1 MRKEA
6 IGILSIVMALTLV
19 GIFLV
24 YSASTAHD
32 YADARLIKQL
42 VFVSVGLILLY
53 VTAHLDYNYYRDPF
67 LFRLIV
73 IGTLGLLVA
82 VLIPGIGAE
91 RNGAQRWI
99 DFGSIFSFQ
108 PSEMAKF
115 ALIVLLAVKLSENH
129 EDIKSFKKG
138 YIPCMIIIGVFAGLV
153 LLERDL
159 GTPMVICVTAFF
171 MLFVAGI
178 PWYYLAASMI
188 PASGAVYLLIV
199 TSEYRYKRIT
209 SFLDPWSHAG
219 DEGYQLI
226 QSMTAFAKGSIMGVG
241 PGAGEQKLHYLPEA
255 DTDFIFAVWGEEMG
269 LIGTLALTI
278 LFLALLGVALRIA
291 MNARDT
297 FGMLLVTGI
306 VSLAAFQAAFNM
318 AVTIGLVP
326 TKGIPLPFISRGG
339 TSLLV
344 FMAMMGIIIN
354 VGLQAESPKRRLLKP
369 QTVT

>member
-24 YSASTAHD
+24 YSASTVHE
-32 YADARLIKQL
+32 YANARLMKQL
-42 VFVSVGLILLY
+42 VFVGAGLIILGI
-53 VTAHLDYNYYRDPF
+53 TAHLDYNRYRDPF
-67 LFRLIV
+67 MFRLIV

-82 VLIPGIGAE
+82 VLLPGIGDM

-99 DFGSIFSFQ
+99 DIGSFFSFQ

-115 ALIVLLAVKLSENH
+115 ALIVLLAVKLSDNH
-129 EDIKSFKKG
+129 EDLKSFQKG
-138 YIPCMIIIGVFAGLV
+138 FIPCIVIIGVFAGLV
-153 LLERDL
+153 LMERDL
-159 GTPMVICVTAFF
+159 GTPMVMCVTAFF

-178 PWYYLAASMI
+178 PWYYLLLTTI
-188 PASGAVYLLIV
+188 PAAAGVYLLIV
-199 TSEYRYKRIT
+199 TSDYRYKRIT

-226 QSMTAFAKGSIMGVG
+226 QSMTAFAKGSVMGVG
-241 PGAGEQKLHYLPEA
+241 PGAGEQKLHYLPETN
-255 DTDFIFAVWGEEMG
+255 TDFIFAVWGEEMG
-269 LIGTLALTI
+269 LIGTLALVV
-278 LFLALLGVALRIA
+278 LFLALLGVAIRIA
-291 MNARDT
+291 MNARNT
-297 FGMLLVTGI
+297 FGMLLVAGI
-306 VSLAAFQAAFNM
+306 MSLAAFQGAFNM

-326 TKGIPLPFISRGG
+326 TKGLPLPFISRGG

-369 QTVT
+369 QTAT